1 MPRFIIEFSETVKDD
16 MQWIDKNHHPNIK
29 ASILEQLQHQPNI
42 ETRNRK
48 PLDPTIRDADW
59 QLRCGE
65 QNQFRV
71 LYRFWIKENNQELE
85 ENKDTDI
92 LGTVLITAIGEKKN
106 ERLWIGG
113 EELMKLIP
121 LSRAKNTLSQVVLDA
136 AEGPLIITKNGVAAA
151 VVIVPENEDDLERL
165 VLYRSKKLHEL
176 LNARVAAAKDGARLG
191 FDEFWAEVE
200 KG

>member
-1 MPRFIIEFSETVKDD
+1 
-16 MQWIDKNHHPNIK
+16 
-29 ASILEQLQHQPNI
+29 
-42 ETRNRK
+42 
-48 PLDPTIRDADW
+48 
-59 QLRCGE
+59 
-65 QNQFRV
+65 
-71 LYRFWIKENNQELE
+71 
-85 ENKDTDI
+85 
-92 LGTVLITAIGEKKN
+92 
-106 ERLWIGG
+106 
-113 EELMKLIP
+113 MKLIP

-136 AEGPLIITKNGVAAA
+136 ADGPVIITKNGVAAA